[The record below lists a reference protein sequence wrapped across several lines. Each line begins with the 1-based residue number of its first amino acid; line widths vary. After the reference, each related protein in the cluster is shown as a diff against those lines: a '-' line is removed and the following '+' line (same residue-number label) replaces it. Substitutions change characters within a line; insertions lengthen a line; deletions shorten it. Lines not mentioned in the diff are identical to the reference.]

1 MSTATYINDSEF
13 NALLTS
19 ETIFVV
25 DCTASWCGPCK
36 KISPYIDQLAEEYE
50 GRAKVVKLD
59 ISENKETANKFSIR
73 SIPAVMFFKS
83 GELVENIVGVSPY
96 ETFKA
101 ALDKLL

>member
-1 MSTATYINDSEF
+1 MTTASYINDSEF
-13 NALLTS
+13 DQLLTY
-19 ETIFVV
+19 EIIFVV

-36 KISPYIDQLAEEYE
+36 KISPLIDKLAEEYQ

-96 ETFKA
+96 ETFKT

>member
-13 NALLTS
+13 DTLLTS
-19 ETIFVV
+19 ETLFVV

-36 KISPYIDQLAEEYE
+36 KISPLIDQLAEEYQ

-83 GELVENIVGVSPY
+83 GELAENIVGVAPY
-96 ETFKA
+96 ETFKT
-101 ALDKLL
+101 ALDKLF